1 MTDGGLQR
9 TQYRNLATG
18 TVRTGSTGHGESLA
32 DVESYFFPL
41 EQTRNAALLDA
52 GVAQGLTVQA
62 TAGSLGLTVLPGT
75 AVDGYG
81 RLIVLAAG
89 GTAIVDP
96 DVDPAQVLH
105 VPTVLVPDTGLAL
118 PTGMPGGDLLLTLT
132 WREVQAD
139 DAAAT
144 AVVLLHAP
152 WLRLVASAGF
162 VDSGDQVVLAAARL
176 AADGTVI
183 ALTPGPRR
191 RTGLMAGRLRL
202 EAPQPVPGADAGR
215 LGAGQQASAEV
226 DGLAGGGLV
235 VTVPAAAGLLT
246 ALTVDGATA
255 RVDVP
260 LLHSAALSAT
270 TVTAS
275 SVASDTING
284 GQVSASS
291 LTLRGAAGDVYQ
303 HMVGPDTSW
312 RLHQVGSPGADRLV
326 VDAGGNLSMALPP
339 GTVASRIVHI
349 EGGEIHSGGGAG
361 GFSFSDRADGAF
373 VDQPG
378 NSGRRWVWYALGGT
392 ARLWSGA
399 DILTV
404 GFSVPILHLFQ
415 PQPLVTVNGDLRVT
429 GSISKGGGGFT
440 IDHPLNPAHRLLS
453 HSFVE
458 SPEMATLYTGTAV
471 TGPDGI
477 AEVVLPDYFAVL
489 NTEARVHLTA
499 VGSLVA
505 VTVASP
511 VRENTFTIRTAEP
524 GTTVN
529 WLVTGTRDDPW
540 ARAHRIKVETDKPG
554 DEQGSYLHPEVISS
568 RAGP

>member
-18 TVRTGSTGHGESLA
+18 TVRAGSTGHGESLA

-52 GVAQGLTVQA
+52 GVAQGLIVQA

-75 AVDGYG
+75 AVDGHG

-105 VPTVLVPDTGLAL
+105 VPTVLLPDTGLAL
-118 PTGMPGGDLLLTLT
+118 PTGTPGGDLLLTLT

-162 VDSGDQVVLAAARL
+162 VDSGDQVVLAAVRL
-176 AADGTVI
+176 AADGSVT

-191 RTGLMAGRLRL
+191 RTGLVAGRLRL

-215 LGAGQQASAEV
+215 LGAGQQVSAEV
-226 DGLAGGGLV
+226 DGLASGGLV
-235 VTVPAAAGLLT
+235 VTVPVAAGPLT

-260 LLHSAALSAT
+260 LLHSAALSA
-270 TVTAS
+270 
-275 SVASDTING
+275 DTING

-303 HMVGPDTSW
+303 HVLGPDASW

-349 EGGEIHSGGGAG
+349 EGSEIHSGGSGG
-361 GFSFSDRADGAF
+361 GFSFSDRGSGAF

-378 NSGRRWVWYALGGT
+378 RSGRRWVWYALDGT

-404 GFSVPILHLFQ
+404 GLGLPVLHFF
-415 PQPLVTVNGDLRVT
+415 QPLVTVNGDLRVT
-429 GSISKGGGGFT
+429 GNISKGGGGFT
-440 IDHPLNPAHRLLS
+440 IDHPLDPAHRLLS

-477 AEVVLPDYFAVL
+477 AEVVLPDYFAAL

-499 VGSLVA
+499 VGSLGA

>member
-18 TVRTGSTGHGESLA
+18 TVRAGSTGHGESLA

-41 EQTRNAALLDA
+41 EQARNAALLDA

-62 TAGSLGLTVLPGT
+62 TAGSSGLTVMPGT
-75 AVDGYG
+75 AVDGHG
-81 RLIVLAAG
+81 RLVVLAAG
-89 GTAIVDP
+89 GAAIVDP

-118 PTGMPGGDLLLTLT
+118 PTGVPGGDLLLTLT

-139 DAAAT
+139 DVAAT
-144 AVVLLHAP
+144 AVLLHAP

-162 VDSGDQVVLAAARL
+162 VDSGDQVVLAAVRL
-176 AADGTVI
+176 AADGTVT

-202 EAPQPVPGADAGR
+202 EAPQLVPGADAAR
-215 LGAGQQASAEV
+215 LGAGQQVSAEV
-226 DGLAGGGLV
+226 DGLPGGGLA
-235 VTVPAAAGLLT
+235 VTVPAAAGPLP

-255 RVDVP
+255 RVDIP

-275 SVASDTING
+275 SVASDTISG

-303 HMVGPDTSW
+303 HVLGPDASW

-339 GTVASRIVHI
+339 GTVASRIVHV
-349 EGGEIHSGGGAG
+349 EGSEIHSGGDSG
-361 GFSFSDRADGAF
+361 GFSFSDRANGAF
-373 VDQPG
+373 VDDPRRT
-378 NSGRRWVWYALGGT
+378 GRRWVWYALDGT
-392 ARLWSGA
+392 ARLWSGV

-404 GFSVPILHLFQ
+404 GFAPPLLVFRPR
-415 PQPLVTVNGDLRVT
+415 QPLVTVNGSLQVT
-429 GSISKGGGGFT
+429 GSITKGGGGFT
-440 IDHPLNPAHRLLS
+440 IDHPLDPAHRLLS

-471 TGPDGI
+471 TGPDGT

-489 NTEARVHLTA
+489 NTDARVHLTA

-511 VRENTFTIRTAEP
+511 VLDNTFTIRAAEP

-540 ARAHRIKVETDKPG
+540 ARAHRIEVETDKPE
-554 DEQGSYLHPEVISS
+554 DKQGSYLHPEVISS